1 MVENEPQWF
10 ANGSTTYLYH
20 ANTDLMMTCALFGS
34 SFAIILSM
42 SSSVILTEEN
52 LSFAL

>member
-20 ANTDLMMTCALFGS
+20 ANADLIMAMRLIWIYICNYS
-34 SFAIILSM
+34 KY
-42 SSSVILTEEN
+42 VISGN
-52 LSFAL
+52 FN